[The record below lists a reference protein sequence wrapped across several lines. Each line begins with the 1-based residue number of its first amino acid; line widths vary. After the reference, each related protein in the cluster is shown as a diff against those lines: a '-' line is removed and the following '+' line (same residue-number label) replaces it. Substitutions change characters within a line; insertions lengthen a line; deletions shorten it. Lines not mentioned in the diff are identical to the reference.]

1 MNFNMKHIDVYD
13 FDGTIYNGDSSIEF
27 LLYALKKKKTLIKYL
42 PKITIFRIL
51 NRLGII
57 KKKKFKEVYFS
68 FIKEIKD
75 LEQFVEEFW
84 KEKEHK
90 INQFFLDNVTQKEDI
105 YVISASPEFLLR
117 PYVSKLKNV
126 KLIGTRISKDAKLT
140 GENCKGKEKINR
152 LKEVEKDFVI
162 ENFYT
167 DSIVDLPLVE
177 ISKTSYLVC
186 DGKVEKWNKQIK

>member
-1 MNFNMKHIDVYD
+1 MNKIDVYD
-13 FDGTIYNGDSSIEF
+13 FDGTVYNGDSSIDF
-27 LLYALKKKKTLIKYL
+27 FIYAIKKKKKLIKYL
-42 PKITIFRIL
+42 PKICTFMVL
-51 NRLGII
+51 KCI
-57 KKKKFKEVYFS
+57 KLVSTKQFKEVYFS

-117 PYVSKLKNV
+117 PYLSKFKNV

>member
-1 MNFNMKHIDVYD
+1 MKHIDVYD

-117 PYVSKLKNV
+117 PYLSKFKNV